1 MWRCCGLIVCM
12 PLEQVVWGQ
21 ALPGNVVLCSW
32 ARHLT
37 LTVPISTQVYKMGT
51 DNLMLGETLWWT
63 RLYTALNFPIL
74 ICYWILEQAD
84 RIASELDS
92 SAKQTT
98 WQGFF
103 MWFTSLASLPPGVGA
118 PTPLC
123 CELAVSLACIEN

>member
-51 DNLMLGETLWWT
+51 DKFNARGNPVM
-63 RLYTALNFPIL
+63 N
-74 ICYWILEQAD
+74 
-84 RIASELDS
+84 
-92 SAKQTT
+92 
-98 WQGFF
+98 
-103 MWFTSLASLPPGVGA
+103 
-118 PTPLC
+118 
-123 CELAVSLACIEN
+123 